1 MYIYIPRS
9 PLHMMAQCLLFVVTV
24 AALLINILSN
34 CSAES
39 MYCVT
44 PTATSCSSC
53 PHNTHC
59 VTLSEYT
66 QEAELYFTSD
76 TTMVFLPGSHHVLDR
91 NITVANVASLT
102 MCGEFSSDNIATIAR
117 NGSIG
122 FSFTNMVDFN
132 IYSLAFT
139 SCNMS
144 RSYGSHQAS
153 NSALLLQSTQNAELV
168 NCSFHGNIGTTLAVK
183 NTSVT
188 LVENKFTHN
197 QCACGSFSEM
207 VGLGCGITALNS
219 NLTFIGNTSFHNI
232 TQRAFHLYFNCAGA
246 IWASAS
252 SLHFTGTNNFIGNS
266 ASGINGVGAI
276 YSEANT
282 SLSFSGTSIFTHNLA
297 EVGGTI
303 ATLENV
309 VVTFSGTNNFI
320 SNSAKDGGGA
330 FYASSNTSLSF
341 SGSSHFSRN
350 SAKHGGAIGA
360 SDHVMLTFNGT
371 NNFINNMAGA
381 GGAIYAQKS
390 KLLSFTGTSSFCH
403 NVAAEFGGAIYTEDN
418 VILTFNG
425 TNNFINNSADSG
437 GTIDTYGNVVFTFNG
452 TNSFIKNSAEP
463 GGAIDA

>member
-1 MYIYIPRS
+1 
-9 PLHMMAQCLLFVVTV
+9 
-24 AALLINILSN
+24 
-34 CSAES
+34 
-39 MYCVT
+39 
-44 PTATSCSSC
+44 
-53 PHNTHC
+53 
-59 VTLSEYT
+59 
-66 QEAELYFTSD
+66 
-76 TTMVFLPGSHHVLDR
+76 MVFLPGDHLLDR
-91 NITVANVASLT
+91 NITVANVSRLT
-102 MCGEFSSDNIATIAR
+102 MNGEFSSDNIATIAH

-139 SCNMS
+139 SYKRS
-144 RSYGSHQAS
+144 LSYGSHPAS

-168 NCSFHGNIGTTLAVK
+168 NCSFHDNIGTTLTVK
-183 NTSVT
+183 TTSVT

-207 VGLGCGITALNS
+207 RELGCGITAFNS

-246 IWASAS
+246 IWASTS

-266 ASGINGVGAI
+266 ASSINGVGAI

-297 EVGGTI
+297 EVGGAI

-309 VVTFSGTNNFI
+309 VVTFSGTNIFT

-330 FYASSNTSLSF
+330 FYASSNTLSF

-360 SDHVMLTFNGT
+360 SDHVMLTFSGTNNFINNSAEYGGAVQTYQIDMLTFNGT

-403 NVAAEFGGAIYTEDN
+403 NIAAEFGGAIYTEDN

-425 TNNFINNSADSG
+425 TNNFINNSADLTHTAMLYLPSMEPTVSSKIQQNLVVQLMHSTMLNLPSMEPTSLSTTQHSVVVVQSAQSTMLYLLSMEQANSS
-437 GTIDTYGNVVFTFNG
+437 TI
-452 TNSFIKNSAEP
+452 
-463 GGAIDA
+463 